1 MGPLPKAVFLLFLRH
16 PEGIMFKRMSEWKN
30 ELLGLYC
37 RCAGRV
43 ADEEVRQSVDKLTDP
58 LSNSLNEKCSRIR
71 EAFLRE
77 MDDSIACYYYITGSR
92 ATPKGIQLD
101 RELVEWG
108 K

>member
-1 MGPLPKAVFLLFLRH
+1 ML
-16 PEGIMFKRMSEWKN
+16 EWKN

-43 ADEEVRQSVDKLTDP
+43 VDEEVRQSVGKLTDP
-58 LSNSLNEKCSRIR
+58 LNNSLNEKCSRIR

-77 MDDSIACYYYITGSR
+77 MDDSIACHYYITGSR
-92 ATPKGIQLD
+92 ATPKRIRLY
-101 RELVEWG
+101 RELWSEG